1 MAQNKSI
8 FFLIFLALI
17 VFSQTFESIE
27 GRYLK
32 SNEVKQSL
40 MKHNNA
46 NNENVVHG
54 SISIS
59 NAAIL
64 TSMSPP
70 SAVVNGAT
78 GEPSL
83 PSPPTTPGRDVSDFR
98 PTTPGHSPGI
108 GHSIHN

>member
-8 FFLIFLALI
+8 FSLIFLALI
-17 VFSQTFESIE
+17 VFSQTFVSIE

-32 SNEVKQSL
+32 SNNEVKQSL

-46 NNENVVHG
+46 NNEDVVHR

-59 NAAIL
+59 KAAKL
-64 TSMSPP
+64 PSMSQP
-70 SAVVNGAT
+70 SVVVNGAT
-78 GEPSL
+78 GEPS
-83 PSPPTTPGRDVSDFR
+83 PTTPGRDVSDFR

>member
-8 FFLIFLALI
+8 FSLIFVALI
-17 VFSQTFESIE
+17 VLSQTFESIE

-32 SNEVKQSL
+32 SNEVNQSP

-46 NNENVVHG
+46 NNDNVVHG

-59 NAAIL
+59 NAEKL

-70 SAVVNGAT
+70 SVVVNGAT
-78 GEPSL
+78 GEPS
-83 PSPPTTPGRDVSDFR
+83 PPPTPGRGVSDFR